1 MNKLFVTEKF
11 TPTPW
16 GRMRSRTICKS
27 ENAKIHIVLVPG
39 MIISSDY
46 MVPLARQLAPYAV
59 VHLVDFPG
67 YGKSE
72 KPKHVLN
79 LAELAETLRI
89 WMQENGLEKANFVGN
104 SFGCQILAEFA
115 TRYPHLVEKLILQ
128 GPTVDPSARSFWKQ
142 AIRMWRN
149 SKRESKSVGII
160 SLKDYRAA
168 GLKRVCATIRMT
180 LKDRIE
186 DRLPKIRAK
195 TLVVRGD
202 LDPMVPQAWAEE
214 AAKLIPNGELAVI
227 KGGAHTLNYSE
238 PEKFSK
244 VIAKFLGLRE

>member
-1 MNKLFVTEKF
+1 MNKVFVVEKY

-16 GRMRSRTICKS
+16 GRMRSRTIRKS
-27 ENAKIHIVLVPG
+27 EKAKTDIVLVPG

-79 LAELAETLRI
+79 LAELAEALQI
-89 WMQENGLEKANFVGN
+89 WMKENDLEKANFVGN

-115 TRYPHLVEKLILQ
+115 TRYPDLVETLILQ
-128 GPTVDPSARSFWKQ
+128 GPTVDPSARGFCKQ
-142 AIRMWRN
+142 ALRMWVN
-149 SKRESKSVGII
+149 SKRESKSVGLI
-160 SLKDYRAA
+160 SFKDYRAA

-180 LKDRIE
+180 LRDRIE
-186 DRLPKIRAK
+186 EKLPKIQAK

-202 LDPMVPQAWAEE
+202 LDPVVPQAWAER

-244 VIAKFLGLRE
+244 VITKFLGLTE